1 MGPENSA
8 GTWWTPPAPRPRRRG
23 HLYALIVILA
33 LGLVATGMLAWLNY
47 EAGGQWRERALL
59 EAERAE
65 EHAGALADV
74 ESELSRTRTLLETSE
89 RDVARLES
97 RLTSLASE
105 KAGAEDSAAVATETV
120 EDLSSLTV
128 SAAEVGAALRE
139 CVARNIALTNDILAD
154 RRTDSLAAGV
164 INERIDEVNAL
175 CTEAQDAYAQLATRL
190 DNR

>member
-1 MGPENSA
+1 M
-8 GTWWTPPAPRPRRRG
+8 
-23 HLYALIVILA
+23 
-33 LGLVATGMLAWLNY
+33 
-47 EAGGQWRERALL
+47 
-59 EAERAE
+59 
-65 EHAGALADV
+65 
-74 ESELSRTRTLLETSE
+74 LETSE

-105 KAGAEDSAAVATETV
+105 KAGAEDSAAAASETV

-139 CVARNIALTNDILAD
+139 CVASNVALTNDILAD

-190 DNR
+190 DSR